1 MRLSRQ
7 HLRAAWRGF
16 TRSLAYGLLAL
27 IALAAAG
34 RIVRDRSAAM
44 ALLLYLPVI
53 LIGAV
58 AIIFDLARR
67 GRALPRGRFLLA
79 AVGLLAFAFEASHL
93 IGWRRPETGAPNGT
107 DGVATREV
115 TLVHWNVQWGGS
127 RRGTDAPWRKI
138 IGELAAR
145 QPDVIVLSE
154 APPEKWVR
162 QWVAGM
168 AGWSVAFHDGSTGA
182 KYRSQLAVASRWPVR
197 HERDVRLPN
206 GSGVI
211 VRVQAPGSGSGD
223 TGPRTLRVFVADGRS
238 GLRIHRTP
246 FLSAVARACDDAA
259 AAGAPVD
266 VLAGD
271 FNAVS
276 RSIGV
281 DDIRQAGGG
290 GGYALASE
298 FSGGW
303 RGTFPAPLPL
313 YDIDH
318 VWVRRDVRLAGC
330 DLFSVLTASDHRG
343 QAVRLRW
350 EGN

>member
-7 HLRAAWRGF
+7 HLRARGF

-27 IALAAAG
+27 IALSAIG
-34 RIVRDRSAAM
+34 RIVRDRSAAV
-44 ALLLYLPVI
+44 AVLLYLPVI

-58 AIIFDLARR
+58 AIVFDLARR
-67 GRALPRGRFLLA
+67 GRTLPRGRFLLA
-79 AVGLLAFAFEASHL
+79 AVGLLAVAFEASHL
-93 IGWRRPETGAPNGT
+93 IGWRRPETGAPSGT
-107 DGVATREV
+107 GGAARATREV

-138 IGELAAR
+138 TAELAAR
-145 QPDVIVLSE
+145 RPDVVVLSE
-154 APPEKWVR
+154 APPEGWVR
-162 QWVAGM
+162 EWVGEM
-168 AGWSVAFHDGSTGA
+168 AGWSAAFHDGSTGT

-197 HERDVRLPN
+197 HDRDVRLPN

-211 VRVQAPGSGSGD
+211 VRVEAPGSNSGD

-246 FLSAVARACDDAA
+246 FLSAVAQVCDDAA
-259 AAGAPVD
+259 HAGEPID
-266 VLAGD
+266 VIAGD

-276 RSIGV
+276 RSMGV
-281 DDIRQAGGG
+281 DDIRQAGG

-318 VWVRRDVRLAGC
+318 IWVRRDVRIAGC